1 MYAASRLNDWAKI
14 VECHLL
20 DVMYLVRNS
29 EGGISYREAM
39 TWPRWKVRSR
49 CLHIGYW
56 IEEEDKAT
64 RAAQGSR

>member
-49 CLHIGYW
+49 CRHIGY
-56 IEEEDKAT
+56 
-64 RAAQGSR
+64 